1 MTDTY
6 CPNFTYLGHLFTLL
20 ELEDQNETIFISDD
34 TDYIVTRVENA
45 WLMHHVHDNEPVMF
59 GLIPHSATSPLC
71 PDKVD
76 WYWSSTMD
84 RVEYEEKEKECS
96 VEIVGEPH
104 NLSDMITNE
113 FDSGLLFNFEE
124 ESDIEIS
131 VLFPMNLSIDKI
143 QGNVDSL
150 EKNGLTN
157 IVLLKS
163 GELRSLILFNLTA
176 EERQMINAA

>member
-1 MTDTY
+1 
-6 CPNFTYLGHLFTLL
+6 
-20 ELEDQNETIFISDD
+20 
-34 TDYIVTRVENA
+34 
-45 WLMHHVHDNEPVMF
+45 
-59 GLIPHSATSPLC
+59 
-71 PDKVD
+71 
-76 WYWSSTMD
+76 
-84 RVEYEEKEKECS
+84 
-96 VEIVGEPH
+96 
-104 NLSDMITNE
+104 MITNE

-143 QGNVDSL
+143 RGNVDSL

-176 EERQMINAA
+176 EDRVRHFDFLSLLEYETSC